1 MKTRR
6 AWSKPDK
13 EFLRRLSRAVERAA
27 EVCDGPMMDYY
38 PNVKVGRKLGSWS
51 RRLRAV
57 AKSIDRDIDR
67 IPS

>member
-27 EVCDGPMMDYY
+27 EVCEGPMMDY
-38 PNVKVGRKLGSWS
+38 NGNLKAGQKLGLWS

-57 AKSIDRDIDR
+57 AESIDRDIDR
-67 IPS
+67 IP